1 MGAGTSAEP
10 VFAAD
15 EDAAFTVTGEEGST
29 TYTKEGENADAS
41 DITDWVKVDESKP
54 VVVAGPSKAD
64 LNINIK
70 DITNENKTPSITE
83 VILNAVSV
91 EGEKKNQR

>member
-1 MGAGTSAEP
+1 MLP
-10 VFAAD
+10 D
-15 EDAAFTVTGEEGST
+15 
-29 TYTKEGENADAS
+29 
-41 DITDWVKVDESKP
+41 
-54 VVVAGPSKAD
+54 PSKDA

-91 EGEKKNQR
+91 EGEKKINDNIEEN